1 MSIYYSDEAVT
12 LYHGDSLEILPTLDI
27 EANVLLTDPPYF
39 KVKKDAWDNQWGAAS
54 EFLAW
59 MGVAGSRQAETGR

>member
-1 MSIYYSDEAVT
+1 MPLYYQDDQVT
-12 LYHGDSLEILPTLDI
+12 LYHGDALEILPTLDI
-27 EANVLLTDPPYF
+27 QANVLLTDPPYF